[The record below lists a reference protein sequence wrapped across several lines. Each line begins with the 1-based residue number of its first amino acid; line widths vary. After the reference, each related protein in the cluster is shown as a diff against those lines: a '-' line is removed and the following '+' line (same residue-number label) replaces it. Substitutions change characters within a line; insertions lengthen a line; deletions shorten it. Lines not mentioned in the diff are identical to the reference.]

1 MFSARRFSIAEQL
14 SEPRTEPSGPRRSLA
29 SGSPLAN
36 QRRIEIDFDA
46 LDGIRMQYDETAR
59 KSIQRESK
67 EFFHSADGCG
77 EVAELSVELLIQRS
91 FSHNKQAIRHRRPG
105 METPL
110 TRKAGTATGA

>member
-1 MFSARRFSIAEQL
+1 MKRPKIVCL
-14 SEPRTEPSGPRRSLA
+14 WLA
-29 SGSPLAN
+29 LAN

-105 METPL
+105 MET
-110 TRKAGTATGA
+110 R